1 MTIQCRCG
9 AVGEI
14 PTPHA
19 ACRQRKAR
27 GPVIAWRGGNID
39 PRWLV
44 IEELSPAVSCCPACQ
59 HRACVYVVAASDA
72 HGADARCR

>member
-1 MTIQCRCG
+1 MTIECSCG

-14 PTPHA
+14 APPHA
-19 ACRQRKAR
+19 ACRPRGAR

-39 PRWLV
+39 PRWV
-44 IEELSPAVSCCPACQ
+44 VVEELSPAVSCCPACQ